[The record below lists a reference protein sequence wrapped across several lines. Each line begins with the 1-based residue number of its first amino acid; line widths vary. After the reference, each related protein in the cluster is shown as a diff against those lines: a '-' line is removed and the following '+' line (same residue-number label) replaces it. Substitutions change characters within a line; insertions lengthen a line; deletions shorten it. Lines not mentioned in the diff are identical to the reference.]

1 MTVSAGQIAK
11 GISSVVDMIQQFLPL
26 IPGVGT
32 ASPVINT
39 VIDTLQEVSPLIVD
53 QVGTTYV
60 GVKNIIEALSSNP
73 GTTPQQLEKLRA
85 LDKKVDEAWDAIETK
100 LDPDAPGNQ

>member
-1 MTVSAGQIAK
+1 MTVSASQIAK

-32 ASPVINT
+32 ASPIINT

-53 QVGTTYV
+53 QVGTTYE
-60 GVKNIIEALSSNP
+60 GVKNIIEALSNNP
-73 GTTPQQLEKLRA
+73 GTTAQQLEKLRA
-85 LDKKVDEAWDAIETK
+85 LDKKVDEAWDAIEDK
-100 LDPDAPGNQ
+100 LDPDKPGNN